1 MTLLRRD
8 LLGHAGLL
16 LALGACANGPAAPP
30 PRYYRMRLEPPAGA
44 APPADATAGESEHWQ
59 LVGGVKLPEHLDREP
74 LWMPIGDSGLQPLD
88 GHRWA
93 EPLRDAVPRLLR
105 HDLEALRGPGTVWAG
120 VPPGGPAARQLR
132 VELQWLEP
140 AVDQRSVRLA
150 ARWSL
155 TRTGAPPQVHDT
167 RLDAPSHSPEPDA
180 LVSAHRLALWRL
192 AERIVQ
198 VAR

>member
-30 PRYYRMRLEPPAGA
+30 PRYYRLHIEPPVP
-44 APPADATAGESEHWQ
+44 APPRPAPAGEPAERWQ

-74 LWMPIGDSGLQPLD
+74 LWIPFGASGLQPLE

-120 VPPGGPAARQLR
+120 SPPGGPAPRQLR
-132 VELQWLEP
+132 VELLLLEP
-140 AVDQRSVRLA
+140 AGDRRGVRLA

-155 TRTGAPPQVHDT
+155 TRSAAPAQAHEAQ
-167 RLDAPSHSPEPDA
+167 LQAPSTSDEPDA
-180 LVSAHRLALWRL
+180 LVMAHRMVLWRL

-198 VAR
+198 TAG

>member
-16 LALGACANGPAAPP
+16 LALGGCASGPADPP
-30 PRYYRMRLEPPAGA
+30 PRYYRLRIDLPT
-44 APPADATAGESEHWQ
+44 APPPRPASMTADAETWQ

-74 LWMPIGDSGLQPLD
+74 LWMPFGASGLQPLE

-105 HDLEALRGPGTVWAG
+105 HDLEALRGPGTVWG
-120 VPPGGPAARQLR
+120 GSPPGGPAARQLR
-132 VELQWLEP
+132 VELLQLEP
-140 AVDQRSVRLA
+140 RDDRRSVQLA

-155 TRTGAPPQVHDT
+155 TRIGTPARVEEA
-167 RLDAPSHSPEPDA
+167 RLEAPSPSTEPDA
-180 LVSAHRLALWRL
+180 LVAAHRLVLWRL

-198 VAR
+198 AA